1 MSDMSNTETK
11 PSRIV
16 IIGTGFGGLGMAIR
30 LKQAG
35 IEDFVMLEKAAG
47 VGGTW
52 RDNSYPGA
60 ACDVPSHL
68 YSFSFERK
76 TDWSHTFARQDEI
89 LAYLQHCARKYGL
102 LEHIRFGKEVS
113 VASFDEAAQRWH
125 IETADGERLEAQV
138 LITACGQL
146 NRPAYPDIPGLERFE
161 GEAFHS
167 ARWNHDYELNGK
179 RVAVIGTGASAIQ
192 FVPQIA
198 EQVEQLTLFQRSAP
212 YVLPKADRPY
222 SEREKRLMA
231 RFPLLHDL
239 SRARIYSLYEL
250 RVLGFSYIKPVM
262 QVMKLL
268 WARHLRATVPNP
280 ELRRKL
286 IPDYP
291 MGCKRILL
299 ANDYYPALT
308 RANVEV
314 VTDGIQEVRAQSIVD
329 ESGREHPVDAII
341 YGTGFRATEFLA
353 PMTIRGRGGRELNE
367 AWRDGAEAYLGIT
380 VAGFPNLFMLYGPN
394 TNLGHSSIV
403 YMLES
408 QIAYVMQCLEALD
421 AHRCLDVR
429 PEVQSAFNRE
439 VQRRLGRSVWEQGC
453 KSWYMTA
460 SGKQTNNWP
469 GFTFSYRRHTRRLDL
484 KDYALN

>member
-1 MSDMSNTETK
+1 MSGMSNTEIKT
-11 PSRIV
+11 SRIA

-167 ARWNHDYELNGK
+167 ARCNHDYELNGK
-179 RVAVIGTGASAIQ
+179 RGAVIGTGA
-192 FVPQIA
+192 
-198 EQVEQLTLFQRSAP
+198 
-212 YVLPKADRPY
+212 
-222 SEREKRLMA
+222 
-231 RFPLLHDL
+231 
-239 SRARIYSLYEL
+239 
-250 RVLGFSYIKPVM
+250 
-262 QVMKLL
+262 
-268 WARHLRATVPNP
+268 
-280 ELRRKL
+280 
-286 IPDYP
+286 
-291 MGCKRILL
+291 
-299 ANDYYPALT
+299 
-308 RANVEV
+308 
-314 VTDGIQEVRAQSIVD
+314 
-329 ESGREHPVDAII
+329 
-341 YGTGFRATEFLA
+341 
-353 PMTIRGRGGRELNE
+353 
-367 AWRDGAEAYLGIT
+367 
-380 VAGFPNLFMLYGPN
+380 
-394 TNLGHSSIV
+394 
-403 YMLES
+403 
-408 QIAYVMQCLEALD
+408 
-421 AHRCLDVR
+421 
-429 PEVQSAFNRE
+429 
-439 VQRRLGRSVWEQGC
+439 
-453 KSWYMTA
+453 
-460 SGKQTNNWP
+460 
-469 GFTFSYRRHTRRLDL
+469 
-484 KDYALN
+484 